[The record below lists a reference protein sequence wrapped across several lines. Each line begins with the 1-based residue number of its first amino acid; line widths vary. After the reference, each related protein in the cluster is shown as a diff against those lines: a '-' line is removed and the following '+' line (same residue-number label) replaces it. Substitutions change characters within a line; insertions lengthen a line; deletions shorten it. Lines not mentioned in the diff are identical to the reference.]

1 MRFMIIRKAD
11 EETER
16 GVMPSAELLQAMTQ
30 YNDELYKAGVL
41 RGGEGLQPSVKGARV
56 RFVGGNP
63 VVVDGPFAESK
74 ELIAGFTLI
83 EVGSREEAIEWVKRW
98 PSIDGGGH
106 VELELRQIFEMDDFG
121 ELMSAE
127 LKLKE
132 LRQREELAK
141 KKG

>member
-11 EETER
+11 QDTER

-30 YNDELYKAGVL
+30 YNDALYKAGIL
-41 RGGEGLQPSVKGARV
+41 RGGEGLTPSVKGARI
-56 RFVGGNP
+56 RFVDGNP
-63 VVVDGPFAESK
+63 VVIDGPFSESK

-98 PSIDGGGH
+98 PAIDGGGH

-127 LKLKE
+127 LRLQE
-132 LRQREELAK
+132 LRQREAIEK
-141 KKG
+141 KS